1 MATGPSAREGRR
13 TTLWACHFAWMVWTM
28 DPKTYQDS
36 QRIEDLAADDFNA
49 LPFGA
54 IKLDIDGVVLQY
66 NAYEARLAGRDPGKV
81 IGRNF
86 FTEVAPCT
94 NVQEF
99 AGRFRSGVEAG
110 SLNVTFPYRF
120 MFPDRYVDV
129 EITMMLAPG
138 ATGAWVFVKE
148 TGVTTT

>member
-1 MATGPSAREGRR
+1 MSES
-13 TTLWACHFAWMVWTM
+13 
-28 DPKTYQDS
+28 YQDRE
-36 QRIEDLAADDFNA
+36 RIVDLAERDYDA

-54 IKLDIDGVVLQY
+54 IKLDPNGVVLQY
-66 NAYEARLAGRDPGKV
+66 NAYEAKLARRDPQLV

-99 AGRFRSGVEAG
+99 AGRFRTGVDTG

-120 MFPDRYVDV
+120 MFPERYMDV

-138 ATGAWVFVKE
+138 GTGAWVFVKE
-148 TGVTTT
+148 AGLTTTR

>member
-1 MATGPSAREGRR
+1 
-13 TTLWACHFAWMVWTM
+13 M
-28 DPKTYQDS
+28 DPNTYQQS
-36 QRIEDLAADDFNA
+36 HRIEDLAEAELDA

-54 IKLDIDGVVLQY
+54 IKLDGNGRVLQY
-66 NAYEARLAGRDPGKV
+66 NAYEAKLARRNPKDV

-99 AGRFRSGVEAG
+99 AGRFRDGIDAG

-120 MFPDRYVDV
+120 LFPDRYVNV
-129 EITMMLAPG
+129 EITMTLTPAG
-138 ATGAWVFVKE
+138 DAAWVFVKE
-148 TGVTTT
+148 RGVTTTG

>member
-1 MATGPSAREGRR
+1 
-13 TTLWACHFAWMVWTM
+13 M
-28 DPKTYQDS
+28 DAKTYQNPE
-36 QRIEDLAADDFNA
+36 RIENLAEEEFDA

-54 IKLDIDGVVLQY
+54 VKLDADGRVVQY
-66 NAYEARLAGRDPGKV
+66 NAYEAKLAKRDPRLV

-99 AGRFRSGVEAG
+99 AGRFRSGVDAG

-120 MFPDRYVDV
+120 LFPERYIDV

-138 ATGAWVFVKE
+138 GTGAWVFVKE
-148 TGVTTT
+148 RGVTTTG